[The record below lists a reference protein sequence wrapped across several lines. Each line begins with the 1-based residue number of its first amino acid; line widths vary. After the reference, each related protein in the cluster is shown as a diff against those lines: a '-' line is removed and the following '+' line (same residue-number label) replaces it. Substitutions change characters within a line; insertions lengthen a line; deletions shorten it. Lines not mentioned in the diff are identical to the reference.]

1 MNLYVVR
8 HGKTIWNEQR
18 KVQGISDIPLTDEGR
33 KETQELVPLV
43 KKLNI
48 DVVISSPLSRAKETA
63 KILVDGKLPINTDD
77 RIKERDWGMNEGANI
92 DSVDKWDC
100 WDVVL
105 NTKVQN
111 IECIQDFMYR
121 VSDFIEDIKVRY
133 KDKNVLVVT
142 HSAVSRVIHYLL
154 GTIPEDANLSR
165 INIPNLRIIEYRMEV

>member
-8 HGKTIWNEQR
+8 HGETLWNKEKR
-18 KVQGISDIPLTDEGR
+18 IQGIADIPLTEKGIEEA
-33 KETQELVPLV
+33 KKLQKLVE
-43 KKLNI
+43 KLNI
-48 DVVISSPLSRAKETA
+48 DVVISSPLTRARETA
-63 KILVDGKLPINTDD
+63 KVLVNSRLPINTDD
-77 RIKERDWGMNEGANI
+77 RIKERDWGLNEGAKT
-92 DSVDKWDC
+92 DEVDKWDC
-100 WDVVL
+100 WDVIL

-165 INIPNLRIIEYRMEV
+165 INIPNLRIIEYKI